1 MTIDEAFNNPSLEFI
16 KEILERFL
24 ETVGITKQVQDS
36 MIYYGISGLAV
47 DVAEYNANSLS
58 WYQPA
63 TKNQIRAIK
72 AHCALC

>member
-24 ETVGITKQVQDS
+24 ETVGITKRVQDS

-58 WYQPA
+58 WLSTRY
-63 TKNQIRAIK
+63 
-72 AHCALC
+72 